1 MVLLLNK
8 LLILQ
13 SISIILN
20 ILSNLDY
27 IKIDNLS
34 KLDFNKKIKLA
45 TAIVA
50 INIVYKHFKLN

>member
-20 ILSNLDY
+20 ILSELDY

-34 KLDFNKKIKLA
+34 ELDFNKKIKLA